1 MCEIYLKLTIH
12 DIINAVLSVSILLS
26 TTIFFVDLD
35 QVNAGSDSYDSAN
48 LITIKFIF
56 RIGSESLSHYLEK
69 IHDIICVG
77 QSLYYLRYQFLLL
90 F

>member
-12 DIINAVLSVSILLS
+12 DIINAVLSVLILLS

>member
-12 DIINAVLSVSILLS
+12 DIINAVLSVLS

>member
-26 TTIFFVDLD
+26 TTMFFVDLD